1 MQLNGA
7 SYQPAYLDQYQHM
20 ESNIQRCHPM
30 QLQTHKNPMESIT
43 KTSLFYYVFVFNKPL
58 CTMFTIQQHQK
69 PSTSTNTNPK
79 NKTKQQ
85 KIKIKPNFINSP
97 ITIRAN
103 KKNQIYRIWG
113 L

>member
-1 MQLNGA
+1 
-7 SYQPAYLDQYQHM
+7 M
-20 ESNIQRCHPM
+20 ESNIQGCHPM
-30 QLQTHKNPMESIT
+30 QLQTHKNPMNQLQKHHLI
-43 KTSLFYYVFVFNKPL
+43 YYVFVFNKPL
-58 CTMFTIQQHQK
+58 FTMFTIQQQKK

-103 KKNQIYRIWG
+103 KKKKKSNF
-113 L
+113 

>member
-1 MQLNGA
+1 MPPNAITNSQEPNGIN
-7 SYQPAYLDQYQHM
+7 YK
-20 ESNIQRCHPM
+20 NI
-30 QLQTHKNPMESIT
+30 T
-43 KTSLFYYVFVFNKPL
+43 LF
-58 CTMFTIQQHQK
+58 TMFTIQQHQK

-113 L
+113 YRKNYLQDQD

>member
-1 MQLNGA
+1 
-7 SYQPAYLDQYQHM
+7 M
-20 ESNIQRCHPM
+20 EHHINLPTSTNISTWNQIFNDATQCNYKLTRTQWN
-30 QLQTHKNPMESIT
+30 QLQKHHLI
-43 KTSLFYYVFVFNKPL
+43 YYVFVFNKPL
-58 CTMFTIQQHQK
+58 FTMFTIQQQKK